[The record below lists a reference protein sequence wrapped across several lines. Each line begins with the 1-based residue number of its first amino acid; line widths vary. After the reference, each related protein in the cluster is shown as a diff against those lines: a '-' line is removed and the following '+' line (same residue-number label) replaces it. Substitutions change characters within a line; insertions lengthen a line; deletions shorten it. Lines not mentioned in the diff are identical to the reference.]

1 MKHTAIP
8 KRRSKPR
15 RGRVYDPDFMA
26 FCHATFGCQVTYS
39 GGCNG
44 PNTFHHVKAGPGW
57 PKDDTRGLM
66 LCFNHHEAQGL
77 PNSIENLGK
86 RKFETMHGIDV
97 EERIAQ
103 NQREYVATGGV
114 LVNTPRTDNAT

>member
-1 MKHTAIP
+1 MTNSAVKRSPIP

-26 FCHATFGCQVTYS
+26 FCHATFGCQAAHS
-39 GGCNG
+39 GGCDG
-44 PNTFHHVKAGPGW
+44 PNTFHHVKAGPGAQ
-57 PKDDTRGLM
+57 KDDTRGLM

-86 RKFETMHGIDV
+86 RKFELAHGIDI
-97 EERIAQ
+97 EERVAQ
-103 NQREYVATGGV
+103 NQREYEAAGGV
-114 LVNTPRTDNAT
+114 LATL